1 MKVRLTTNHGPII
14 LQLYDDKAP
23 ATVTNFLAY
32 VRGGFYDSTL
42 FHRVIKDFMI
52 QGGGLDTE
60 MRRKPAGEPIRNEAD
75 NGLSNLAGTV
85 SMART
90 PDPHSASSQF
100 FINTRDNLFLNH
112 TESSAEG
119 WGYCVFG
126 EVCDGM
132 ETVRRIE
139 ATPTGMQDGHA
150 DVPVEPVIIQQA
162 EHIDD

>member
-1 MKVRLTTNHGPII
+1 MKVRLTTSHGPIT

-23 ATVTNFLAY
+23 ATVANFLDY
-32 VRGGFYDSTL
+32 VRGGFYNGTV

-52 QGGGLDTE
+52 QGGGLDETLQ
-60 MRRKPAGEPIRNEAD
+60 RKPAGEPIRNEAD
-75 NGLSNLAGTV
+75 NGLNNRTGVV

-100 FINTRDNLFLNH
+100 FINTRDNLFLDH
-112 TESSAEG
+112 REPSDEG

-126 EVCDGM
+126 EITDGM

-139 ATPTGMQDGHA
+139 ATPTGTKGGHA
-150 DVPVEPVIIQQA
+150 DVPIDPVVIEQA
-162 EHIDD
+162 EVVDE